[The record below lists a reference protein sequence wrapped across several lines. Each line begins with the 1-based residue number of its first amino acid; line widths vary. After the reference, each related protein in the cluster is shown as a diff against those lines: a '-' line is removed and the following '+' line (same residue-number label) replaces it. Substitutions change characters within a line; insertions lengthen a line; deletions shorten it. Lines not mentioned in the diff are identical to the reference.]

1 MYDKMYVRGILI
13 RNNKI
18 LLEKING
25 VYQLPGGVVID
36 NEFPKEALIRNFYVK
51 YGLHITVRRGRV
63 YDLLQIPLEYIYFV
77 KTDDDVLDPNLKWI
91 SIDQFFNIPFYQ
103 EQLKQKMLEHF
114 PSYDEMEDVI
124 FIENTN

>member
-36 NEFPKEALIRNFYVK
+36 NEFLKEALIRNFYVK

-77 KTDDDVLDPNLKWI
+77 KTDDDMLDQILMWI
-91 SIDQFFNIPFYQ
+91 SLDQFFNIPFYQ

>member
-36 NEFPKEALIRNFYVK
+36 NEFLKEALIRNFYVK

-114 PSYDEMEDVI
+114 HSYDEMEDVI